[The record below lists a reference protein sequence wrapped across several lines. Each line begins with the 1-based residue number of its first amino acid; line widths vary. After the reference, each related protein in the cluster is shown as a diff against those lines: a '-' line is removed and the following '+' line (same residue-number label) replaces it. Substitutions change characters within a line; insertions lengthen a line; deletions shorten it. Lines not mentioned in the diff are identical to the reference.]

1 MKKYCLS
8 DFCSNDNLFNNS
20 NVTVIKE
27 NPPYYSYCDD
37 NLKFII
43 EIKLELKKDEDT
55 FLILNNNS
63 FSHFSDIEIF
73 HHNNKNFN
81 NIEMNKVNDDI
92 KKLIFSY
99 LPCCK
104 LTGFLSTIGS
114 TSKLHNFIIK
124 NQEKTNKIINK
135 IDYLLKFKLHDLTI
149 EKFKSHFNPK
159 LNINEIN
166 STVNYF
172 NDKII
177 CNKIK
182 YCQYGIFLKSKIN
195 ETISIKINAFR
206 IHYWLNKIAT
216 DVSYISNVKNYMRI
230 IGGFIG

>member
-1 MKKYCLS
+1 MNNNTLK
-8 DFCSNDNLFNNS
+8 DFLNKQEFNNAKLHCVPS
-20 NVTVIKE
+20 KHYKILAKINGVKGW
-27 NPPYYSYCDD
+27 
-37 NLKFII
+37 FII
-43 EIKLELKKDEDT
+43 DT
-55 FLILNNNS
+55 GASTTFV
-63 FSHFSDIEIF
+63 SH
-73 HHNNKNFN
+73 
-81 NIEMNKVNDDI
+81 
-92 KKLIFSY
+92 
-99 LPCCK
+99 
-104 LTGFLSTIGS
+104 
-114 TSKLHNFIIK
+114 
-124 NQEKTNKIINK
+124 
-135 IDYLLKFKLHDLTI
+135 LTI

-216 DVSYISNVKNYMRI
+216 DVIYISNVKNYMRI